1 MPAIDM
7 NSREFKPPEEKTSP
21 IPFFILGII
30 FVLATAWTVWDEA
43 FTRRPWKNY
52 QTVFNQ
58 YEKDIV
64 EKELSKKQYELKNPL
79 TKINSKITSLESKIQ
94 SDAKLI
100 KLRESLKEKE
110 MEAFEKVQDYGF
122 AKAIYDESYF
132 TYEDALRKG
141 KDISALKLKL
151 AKEAK
156 KMGKLKPIAEKAEKE
171 RDKIKAEIDSILNP
185 LKNLKKKKREIAREI
200 SGLQRRISSIDSRK
214 YEIKQ
219 LVLRGFDKNNFNE
232 PTMRVDR
239 CQSCHLAIDRQG
251 FENAKQPF
259 RTHPNRKFY
268 LKSTH
273 NMNEIGCTSCHGGQ
287 GAAVTSVDKAHGFVQ
302 FWEDPLLK
310 GKEAET
316 KCRNCHTEVFNIPK
330 APHISQGIS
339 LIRELGCH
347 GCHLIPGTKDIRMV
361 GPNLTRI
368 QEKVKPE
375 WLVSWIKR
383 PKDYNPRTKMPYYG
397 FSLKESEDIAS
408 YIWYNGK
415 RKVKKEKID
424 DLGSSVQIE
433 QGKKLFESVGCLSCH
448 VRNENDVLSKKPI
461 QGVDGRPLV
470 LKNRDY
476 APALQK
482 VSQKVQTD
490 WLYRWLKNPKSYWHE
505 TKMPSLRLTKSESKS
520 IASYLLSLTPHK
532 NNKKYTLR
540 SDVATLKRG
549 KDLVAKNGCYGC
561 HAITGTEKLSK
572 IGPNL
577 SRFAVKKPVELSFGN
592 VLDIPHTWEAWTFSK
607 LKNPKI
613 FQTERE
619 QLLMPNFGLS
629 DKEVKQIR
637 TYLRSMTPH
646 GAPHNVHHHLDKRQK
661 KIEAG
666 RRMLE
671 KYNCQGC
678 HVVENWGG
686 NIVKKYKDKNNA
698 PPYLNGEGNK
708 VQPDWLYSFL
718 NNVVTLRPWL
728 KIRMPSFKMP
738 KEDSTKLV
746 EYFAA
751 VDNKMRPYIH
761 FEPKSRKEQLIEGK
775 NLFNKAECVSC
786 HGEWPPPSGKE
797 PPSAPNLNLAK
808 KRLRPEWIVAWLKD
822 PQKIMP
828 GTKMP
833 TFWPGAGISSNIISG
848 KFEEKEDKNW
858 VYLLKSDKESDVPEE
873 FATLHLKAKT
883 IKVKVLEV
891 DENTLRIS
899 SPSKIESKFK
909 NVKIISHGEPLD
921 PEILG
926 GDALEQMRVLRDYLM
941 IETDLTKSSNNMRK
955 G

>member
-7 NSREFKPPEEKTSP
+7 NSRDFKPPEEKTSA
-21 IPFFILGII
+21 IPFFLLGTI
-30 FVLATAWTVWDEA
+30 FVLITAWTVWDEA

-52 QTVFNQ
+52 QNAFNQ
-58 YEKDIV
+58 YEKEIV
-64 EKELSKKQYELKNPL
+64 QNQLSKKQTELKNPL
-79 TKINSKITSLESKIQ
+79 TKIDSEINSLEEKVRN
-94 SDAKLI
+94 DKVLNKL
-100 KLRESLKEKE
+100 KQTLKEKNLK
-110 MEAFEKVQDYGF
+110 AFEKGQEYGF
-122 AKAIYDESYF
+122 AKAIYDETFF
-132 TYEDALRKG
+132 TYEEALRKG
-141 KDISALKLKL
+141 KDISLLKSKL
-151 AKEAK
+151 VAEAK
-156 KMGKLKPIAEKAEKE
+156 KIGNLKPIAEKAEKE
-171 RDKIKAEIDSILNP
+171 RDQVKAKIDSKLNP
-185 LKNLKKKKREIAREI
+185 LKLLQKRKREIAKEI
-200 SGLQRRISSIDSRK
+200 SSLQRRIDSINSRK

-239 CQSCHLAIDRQG
+239 CQSCHLAIDRKG
-251 FENAKQPF
+251 FENAKHPF

-273 NMNEIGCTSCHGGQ
+273 NMNKIGCTSCHGGQ

-310 GKEAET
+310 GQETET

-368 QEKVKPE
+368 QEKVQPD

-397 FSLKESEDIAS
+397 FSQKESEDIAS

-415 RKVKKEKID
+415 RKIQKEKISSI
-424 DLGSSVQIE
+424 GSSVQI
-433 QGKKLFESVGCLSCH
+433 QKGKKLFETVGCLSCH
-448 VRNENDVLSKKPI
+448 VRDKKDILSKKPI
-461 QGVDGRPLV
+461 KGVNGRTIV
-470 LKNRDY
+470 FSNRDFG
-476 APALQK
+476 PALHK
-482 VSQKVQTD
+482 LSEKVQTD
-490 WLYRWLKNPKSYWHE
+490 WLYRWVRNPKAYWHD
-505 TKMPSLRLTKSESKS
+505 TKMPSLRLTKSESEA
-520 IASYLLSLTPHK
+520 ITSYLLSLTPKKKKK
-532 NNKKYTLR
+532 NYTLS
-540 SDVATLKRG
+540 SDAATIKRG
-549 KDLVAKNGCYGC
+549 KNLVSKNGCYGC
-561 HAITGTEKLSK
+561 HVIPGTEKLSK

-577 SRFAVKKPVELSFGN
+577 SRFATKSPVELSYGN
-592 VLDIPHTWEAWTFSK
+592 VLDIPHTWEAWSFSK

-619 QLLMPNFGLS
+619 KLLMPNFGLS
-629 DKEVKQIR
+629 DKEVTQIR

-646 GAPHNVHHHLDKRQK
+646 GAPHNLHHHLNKRQTK
-661 KIEAG
+661 VEAG

-678 HVVENWGG
+678 HVIENWGG
-686 NIVKKYKDKNNA
+686 KILKRYKDKNNA
-698 PPYLNGEGNK
+698 PPYLNGEGKK
-708 VQPDWLYSFL
+708 VQPNWFYGFL

-728 KIRMPSFKMP
+728 KIRMPSFQMP
-738 KEDSTKLV
+738 NEDSTKLV

-751 VDNKMRPYIH
+751 LDNKMRPYIH
-761 FEPKSRKEQLIEGK
+761 FSPKSTTKQLSEGK
-775 NLFNKAECVSC
+775 ELFNKAECVSC
-786 HGEWPPPSGKE
+786 HGEWPPPEGKE

-808 KRLRPEWIVAWLKD
+808 KRLRPTWIVQWLKN
-822 PQKIMP
+822 PQEILP

-833 TFWPGAGISSNIISG
+833 TFWPESGISSQIISG
-848 KFEEKEDKNW
+848 KFQEKEDGNW
-858 VYLLKSDKESDVPEE
+858 IYKLESDKESDLPEE
-873 FATLHLKAKT
+873 YATLHLKRKT
-883 IKVKVLEV
+883 IRVKVLEV
-891 DENTLRIS
+891 DEKSIRIS
-899 SPSKIESKFK
+899 SPEKISGKFS
-909 NVKIISHGEPLD
+909 NVKIISHGEPID
-921 PEILG
+921 SEILG

-941 IETDLTKSSNNMRK
+941 IKTNLSNNINKMRK

>member
-1 MPAIDM
+1 M
-7 NSREFKPPEEKTSP
+7 NSRDFKPPEEKTSP
-21 IPFFILGII
+21 IPFFILGLI
-30 FVLATAWTVWDEA
+30 FVFITAWTVWDEA

-52 QTVFNQ
+52 QTDFNQ

-64 EKELSKKQYELKNPL
+64 QKELLKKQTNLKNPL
-79 TKINSKITSLESKIQ
+79 VKINSKINSLEIKIQ
-94 SDAKLI
+94 DNDSLK
-100 KLRESLKEKE
+100 KLRQTLKQKE
-110 MEAFEKVQDYGF
+110 LDAFEKIKDYGF
-122 AKAIYDESYF
+122 AKAIYDETFF

-141 KDISALKLKL
+141 QDISVLELKLS
-151 AKEAK
+151 AKAK
-156 KMGKLKPIAEKAEKE
+156 NMNSLKPLAEKAEKE
-171 RDKIKAEIDSILNP
+171 RDQLKTQIELKLKP
-185 LKNLKKKKREIAREI
+185 LETLRKRKKEI
-200 SGLQRRISSIDSRK
+200 SKEISVLQRRIKSINSRK

-219 LVLRGFDKNNFNE
+219 LVLRAFDKNNFNE

-239 CQSCHLAIDRQG
+239 CQSCHLAIDRKG
-251 FENAKQPF
+251 FENAEQPF
-259 RTHPNRKFY
+259 KTHPNRKFY

-273 NMNEIGCTSCHGGQ
+273 NINEIGCTSCHGGQ

-310 GKEAET
+310 GKEIET
-316 KCRNCHTEVFNIPK
+316 KCRNCHTEIFNIPK
-330 APHISQGIS
+330 APHISKGIS

-368 QEKVKPE
+368 QEKVQPE

-397 FSLKESEDIAS
+397 LSQKESEDIAS
-408 YIWYNGK
+408 YIWHSGK
-415 RKVKKEKID
+415 RKIQKQKIENI
-424 DLGSSVQIE
+424 GSGKQIK
-433 QGKKLFESVGCLSCH
+433 QGKILFESVGCLSCH
-448 VRNENDVLSKKPI
+448 VRNENDVLTKKPI
-461 QGVDGRPLV
+461 KGVNGRTLV
-470 LKNRDY
+470 FENRDF

-482 VSQKVQTD
+482 VSEKVQSD

-505 TKMPSLRLTKSESKS
+505 TKMPSLRLTKSESKA
-520 IASYLLSLTPHK
+520 ITSYLLNLTPKKK
-532 NNKKYTLR
+532 NENFTLPG
-540 SDVATLKRG
+540 DAATLKRG
-549 KDLVAKNGCYGC
+549 KNLVAKNGCYGC
-561 HAITGTEKLSK
+561 HVIPGTKKLSK

-577 SRFAVKKPVELSFGN
+577 SRFAAKKPVELSFGN
-592 VLDIPHTWEAWTFSK
+592 VLSVPHTWEAWTFSK

-629 DKEVKQIR
+629 DKEVTQIR

-646 GAPHNVHHHLDKRQK
+646 GAPHNVHQHLNKKQK
-661 KIEAG
+661 KVEAG

-678 HVVENWGG
+678 HVIENWGG
-686 NIVKKYKDKNNA
+686 NIVKRYKDKNNA

-708 VQPDWLYSFL
+708 VQPDWLYGFL

-738 KEDSTKLV
+738 KEDSAKLV
-746 EYFAA
+746 DYFAA

-761 FEPKSRKEQLIEGK
+761 FEAKSSKEQLIEGK

-786 HGEWPPPSGKE
+786 HGESPPPPGNE

-808 KRLRPEWIVAWLKD
+808 KRLRPDWIVQWLKD

-833 TFWPGAGISSNIISG
+833 TFWPGAGISSEIVSG
-848 KFEEKEDKNW
+848 KLKEKEDGNW
-858 VYLLKSDKESDVPEE
+858 IYILTSDKESDVPEE
-873 FATLHLKAKT
+873 YATLYLKGKS

-891 DENTLRIS
+891 DEKSIRIS
-899 SPSKIESKFK
+899 SPTKISGKLH
-909 NVKIISHGEPLD
+909 NVKIMSHGEPLD

-941 IETDLTKSSNNMRK
+941 IETNLTKHGNQMRK